1 MKRYVDHDQIVEK
14 NRATAR
20 VYETDTRDKELEA
33 KGYNRQ
39 QRQQEASCF
48 NCKMKQKCPEFR
60 SKRTGGT
67 AGVVSFGGDYKFICG
82 RYAPAPTESRSMS
95 DKQVKSL
102 LKNFKRGLR

>member
-1 MKRYVDHDQIVEK
+1 MKRYVDHNQIVEK
-14 NRATAR
+14 NRAIAHS
-20 VYETDTRDKELEA
+20 YETDARDRSLEE
-33 KGYNRQ
+33 KGYNVQ

-67 AGVVSFGGDYKFICG
+67 SGVVSFGGDYKFICN
-82 RYAPAPTESRSMS
+82 RYAPAPTESKSMS
-95 DKQVKSL
+95 DRQVKSL

>member
-1 MKRYVDHDQIVEK
+1 MKRFVDHDQVAEK

-20 VYETDTRDKELEA
+20 SYEADTRDKALEA
-33 KGYNRQ
+33 KGYNFQ

-67 AGVVSFGGDYKFICG
+67 SGVVSFGGDYKFICS
-82 RYAPAPTESRSMS
+82 RYAPAPTESKSMS

>member
-1 MKRYVDHDQIVEK
+1 MKRYVDHDQVAEK

-20 VYETDTRDKELEA
+20 VYESDAKDKDLEA
-33 KGYNRQ
+33 KGYDRQ
-39 QRQQEASCF
+39 QRQKEASCF

-67 AGVVSFGGDYKFICG
+67 AGVVSFGGDYSFICS
-82 RYAPAPTESRSMS
+82 RYTPAPEDSKSMS